1 MYDLNVLFYLKKA
14 KKTKSGEA
22 PVYLRVTVNGQ
33 RAELSVRRCW
43 DHQKSKSPYEIAQ
56 GKTSFCI
63 CPVVNILVD
72 DRKIYVFRQKVK
84 V

>member
-1 MYDLNVLFYLKKA
+1 MN
-14 KKTKSGEA
+14 
-22 PVYLRVTVNGQ
+22 RQ